1 LSGRLHPI
9 FLYPSGM
16 RSFLPGLLAVALV
29 VAACGGDVETT
40 TTEAPTTTTTV
51 AETTTTAT
59 TTPSETTT
67 TTEATTTTTEAVDP
81 YTFEIGIEGTTVT
94 GGGRISVPLGETV
107 TLRFTS
113 DVADEVHIH
122 GYDLF
127 VDLEAGGTVEV
138 SFVADIPGVVEV
150 ETHDT
155 GLVLA
160 NLEAS

>member
-1 LSGRLHPI
+1 
-9 FLYPSGM
+9 M
-16 RSFLPGLLAVALV
+16 PGLFAVALV
-29 VAACGGDVETT
+29 VTACGGDAGTT
-40 TTEAPTTTTTV
+40 TTEAPTTTTT
-51 AETTTTAT
+51 TTADATT

-67 TTEATTTTTEAVDP
+67 TTAVAGANTTTGAVDP
-81 YTFEIGIEGTTVT
+81 YTFDIGIDGTTVT

-122 GYDLF
+122 GYDLY

-138 SFVADIPGVVEV
+138 SFVADIPGVVEL

-155 GLVLA
+155 GLILA

>member
-1 LSGRLHPI
+1 
-9 FLYPSGM
+9 M
-16 RSFLPGLLAVALV
+16 PGLFAVALV
-29 VAACGGDVETT
+29 VTACGGDAGTT
-40 TTEAPTTTTTV
+40 TTEAPTTTTT
-51 AETTTTAT
+51 TTADATT

-67 TTEATTTTTEAVDP
+67 TTAVAEATTTTEAVDP
-81 YTFEIGIEGTTVT
+81 YTFDIGIDGTTVT

-122 GYDLF
+122 GYDLY

-138 SFVADIPGVVEV
+138 SFVADIPGVVEL

-155 GLVLA
+155 GLILA

>member
-1 LSGRLHPI
+1 
-9 FLYPSGM
+9 M
-16 RSFLPGLLAVALV
+16 PGLFAVALV
-29 VAACGGDVETT
+29 VAACGGDAGTT
-40 TTEAPTTTTTV
+40 TTGAPTTTTTTV
-51 AETTTTAT
+51 TEATTTTPPETTTTA
-59 TTPSETTT
+59 P
-67 TTEATTTTTEAVDP
+67 AATTTTEAVDP
-81 YTFEIGIEGTTVT
+81 YTFDIGIDGTTVT

-122 GYDLF
+122 GYDLY

-138 SFVADIPGVVEV
+138 SFVADIPGVVEL

-155 GLVLA
+155 GLILA

>member
-1 LSGRLHPI
+1 
-9 FLYPSGM
+9 M
-16 RSFLPGLLAVALV
+16 PGLFAVALV
-29 VAACGGDVETT
+29 VAACGGDAETN
-40 TTEAPTTTTTV
+40 TTEAPTTTTTTTV
-51 AETTTTAT
+51 AEATT

-67 TTEATTTTTEAVDP
+67 TTAPAATTTTEAVDP
-81 YTFEIGIEGTTVT
+81 YTFDIGIDGTTVT

-122 GYDLF
+122 GYDLY

-138 SFVADIPGVVEV
+138 SFVADIPGVVEL

-155 GLVLA
+155 GLILA